1 MAHYDYMTQ
10 RDQLSPHLAL
20 LFAGVLVL
28 AGCSAEFNGKEA
40 KDGADKKGEK
50 ARNEK
55 AVLVELA
62 EVKRGMIESILE
74 RSAPLEAEAQV
85 EVAARTSN
93 PAIELLVEEGDTVDK
108 DQVLLRLESDKQ
120 KNDHDQAKSQLDK
133 ELVDFDRQESL
144 YKDNLISEQEYRN
157 AKFSLTQRRLA
168 FEEARRQF
176 EYTEVR
182 APIKGTITLRDVKV
196 GDQVG
201 SGRKIFEIIDFDS
214 TVAIIHVPE
223 QYLPKLRPGMEARL
237 ISNTLGDA
245 VFGGYV
251 KRISPIVEARAGTI
265 KVTVG
270 LKELG
275 ALRPGMWVDVELV
288 LETKQDALLIPKK
301 SIVYD
306 NDQTFAFKLHTDT
319 NGVKRVKRQLV
330 LPENADKVHIEPTDG
345 FAVGEKVVVA
355 GQSGLKENSRIREVG
370 DPDPA
375 TVSTNAPTATATS
388 APVTSKS
395 GT

>member
-1 MAHYDYMTQ
+1 MTQ

-28 AGCSAEFNGKEA
+28 AGCSTEYNGKEA

-133 ELVDFDRQESL
+133 EQVDFDRQESL

-223 QYLPKLRPGMEARL
+223 QYLPKLRPDMEARL
-237 ISNTLGDA
+237 ISNTLGDT

-306 NDQTFAFKLHTDT
+306 NDQTFAYKLHTGT
-319 NGVKRVKRQLV
+319 NGVKRVKRRLV
-330 LPENADKVHIEPTDG
+330 LPLNTDKVNIEPSEG
-345 FAVGEKVVVA
+345 FEPGEKVVIA
-355 GQSGLKENSRIREVG
+355 GQSGLKENSRVRELG
-370 DPDPA
+370 DPDPDA
-375 TVSTNAPTATATS
+375 EQPADTTASTNAPAST
-388 APVTSKS
+388 KS

>member
-28 AGCSAEFNGKEA
+28 AGCSAEYNGKGA
-40 KDGADKKGEK
+40 KDGEDKKGEK
-50 ARNEK
+50 TRNEK
-55 AVLVELA
+55 AVLVKLA

-133 ELVDFDRQESL
+133 EQVDFDRQESL

-306 NDQTFAFKLHTDT
+306 NDQTFAYKLHTGT
-319 NGVKRVKRQLV
+319 NGVKRVKRCLV
-330 LPENADKVHIEPTDG
+330 LPLNTDKVNIEPSKG
-345 FAVGEKVVVA
+345 FEPGEKVVIA
-355 GQSGLKENSRIREVG
+355 GQSGLKENSRIRELG
-370 DPDPA
+370 DPDPDA
-375 TVSTNAPTATATS
+375 EQTADTTASTNAAA
-388 APVTSKS
+388 TSKS

>member
-1 MAHYDYMTQ
+1 MRNINWNPYQTLTLLGFA
-10 RDQLSPHLAL
+10 LAL
-20 LFAGVLVL
+20 T
-28 AGCSAEFNGKEA
+28 GCGKSDWA
-40 KDGADKKGEK
+40 EK
-50 ARNEK
+50 ARENSGKNSDKSPTEK

-62 EVKRGMIESILE
+62 EVKRGMIEAILE

-85 EVAARTSN
+85 EVSARTSN
-93 PAIELLVEEGDTVDK
+93 PAIELLVEEGDKVEK
-108 DQVLLRLESDKQ
+108 NQVLLRLESDKQ
-120 KNDHDQAKSQLDK
+120 KNDFDQAKSQFDK
-133 ELVDFDRQESL
+133 EQIDFDRQESL
-144 YKDNLISEQEYRN
+144 HKDNLISEQEYRN
-157 AKFSLTQRRLA
+157 AQFSLTQRRLA
-168 FEEARRQF
+168 FEEAKRQF

-201 SGRKIFEIIDFDS
+201 SGRKIFDIIDFDS
-214 TVAIIHVPE
+214 TVAVIHVPE
-223 QYLPKLRPGMEARL
+223 QYLPQLKPDIEARL
-237 ISNTLGDA
+237 ISNTLGDT
-245 VFGGYV
+245 VFDGYV

-270 LKELG
+270 VKKLG

-288 LETKQDALLIPKK
+288 LDTKQEALLIPKK

-306 NDQTFAFKLHTDT
+306 NDQTFAFKLHNDT

>member
-1 MAHYDYMTQ
+1 MAHYNYMTQ
-10 RDQLSPHLAL
+10 TDQLSPHLAL

-28 AGCSAEFNGKEA
+28 AGCSAEYNGKEA

-55 AVLVELA
+55 AVLVKLA

-108 DQVLLRLESDKQ
+108 DQVLLRLESDQQ

-133 ELVDFDRQESL
+133 EQVDFDRQESL
-144 YKDNLISEQEYRN
+144 YRDNLISDQEYRN

-182 APIKGTITLRDVKV
+182 APINGTITLRDVKV

-223 QYLPKLRPGMEARL
+223 QYLPKLRPDMEARL
-237 ISNTLGDA
+237 ISNTLGDR
-245 VFGGYV
+245 VFAGYV

-306 NDQTFAFKLHTDT
+306 NDQTFAYKLHIGT
-319 NGVKRVKRQLV
+319 NGVKRVKRRLV
-330 LPENADKVHIEPTDG
+330 LPLNTDKVNIEPSEG
-345 FAVGEKVVVA
+345 FEPGEKVVIA
-355 GQSGLKENSRIREVG
+355 GQSGLKENSRVRELG
-370 DPDPA
+370 DPDPDA
-375 TVSTNAPTATATS
+375 EQPADTTASTNAPAST
-388 APVTSKS
+388 KS

>member
-1 MAHYDYMTQ
+1 MRNINWNPYQ
-10 RDQLSPHLAL
+10 AL
-20 LFAGVLVL
+20 TLLGFAAAL
-28 AGCSAEFNGKEA
+28 AGCGKSNWA
-40 KDGADKKGEK
+40 EK
-50 ARNEK
+50 AKQYSGKNSGKSPTEK

-62 EVKRGMIESILE
+62 KVKRGMIEAILE

-85 EVAARTSN
+85 EVSARTSN
-93 PAIELLVEEGDTVDK
+93 PAIELLVEEGDKVEK
-108 DQVLLRLESDKQ
+108 NQVLLRLESDKQ
-120 KNDHDQAKSQLDK
+120 KNDFDQAKSQFDK
-133 ELVDFDRQESL
+133 EQIDFDRQESL

-157 AKFSLTQRRLA
+157 AQFSLTQRRLA
-168 FEEARRQF
+168 FEEAKRQF

-201 SGRKIFEIIDFDS
+201 SGRKIFDIIDFDS
-214 TVAIIHVPE
+214 TVAVIHVPE
-223 QYLPKLRPGMEARL
+223 QYLPQLKPDIEARL
-237 ISNTLGDA
+237 ISNTLGDT
-245 VFGGYV
+245 VFDGYV

-270 LKELG
+270 VKKLG

-288 LETKQDALLIPKK
+288 LDTKQEALLIPKK

-306 NDQTFAFKLHTDT
+306 NDQTFAFKLHNDT

-375 TVSTNAPTATATS
+375 TVSTNAPTATSTS

>member
-1 MAHYDYMTQ
+1 MIQT
-10 RDQLSPHLAL
+10 DQLSPSLAL
-20 LFAGVLVL
+20 LLAGALVL
-28 AGCSAEFNGKEA
+28 AACSAEYNGKEGKA
-40 KDGADKKGEK
+40 GANKKSES
-50 ARNEK
+50 ARKEK
-55 AVLVELA
+55 AVLVKLA

-133 ELVDFDRQESL
+133 EQVDFDRQESL

-223 QYLPKLRPGMEARL
+223 QYLPKLRPDMEARL
-237 ISNTLGDA
+237 ISNTLGDT

-306 NDQTFAFKLHTDT
+306 NDQTFAYKLHTGT
-319 NGVKRVKRQLV
+319 NGVKRVKRRLV
-330 LPENADKVHIEPTDG
+330 LPLNTDKVNIEPSEG
-345 FAVGEKVVVA
+345 FEPGEKVVIA
-355 GQSGLKENSRIREVG
+355 GQSGLKENSRVRELG
-370 DPDPA
+370 DPDPDA
-375 TVSTNAPTATATS
+375 EQPADTTASTNAPAST
-388 APVTSKS
+388 KS

>member
-10 RDQLSPHLAL
+10 TDQLSPHLAL

-28 AGCSAEFNGKEA
+28 AGCSAEYNGKEA

-55 AVLVELA
+55 AVLVKLA

-108 DQVLLRLESDKQ
+108 DQVLLRLESDQQ

-133 ELVDFDRQESL
+133 EQVDFDRQESL
-144 YKDNLISEQEYRN
+144 YRDNLISDQEYRN

-182 APIKGTITLRDVKV
+182 APINGTITLRDVKV

-223 QYLPKLRPGMEARL
+223 QYLPKLRPDMEARL
-237 ISNTLGDA
+237 ISNTLGDR
-245 VFGGYV
+245 VFAGYV

-306 NDQTFAFKLHTDT
+306 NDQTFAYKLHIGT
-319 NGVKRVKRQLV
+319 NGVKRVKRRLV
-330 LPENADKVHIEPTDG
+330 LPLNTDKVNIEPSEG
-345 FAVGEKVVVA
+345 FEPGEKVVIA
-355 GQSGLKENSRIREVG
+355 GQSGLKENSRVRELG
-370 DPDPA
+370 DPDPDA
-375 TVSTNAPTATATS
+375 EQPADTTASTNAPAST
-388 APVTSKS
+388 KS

>member
-1 MAHYDYMTQ
+1 MIQT
-10 RDQLSPHLAL
+10 DQLSPSLAL
-20 LFAGVLVL
+20 LLTGALVL
-28 AGCSAEFNGKEA
+28 AGCSAEYNGKEGKA
-40 KDGADKKGEK
+40 GADKKSES
-50 ARNEK
+50 ARKEK
-55 AVLVELA
+55 AVLVKLA

-85 EVAARTSN
+85 EVSARTSN

-133 ELVDFDRQESL
+133 EQVDFDRQESL
-144 YKDNLISEQEYRN
+144 YGDNLISEQEYRN

-223 QYLPKLRPGMEARL
+223 QYLPKLRPDMEARL
-237 ISNTLGDA
+237 ISNTLGDT

-306 NDQTFAFKLHTDT
+306 NDQTFAYKLHTGT
-319 NGVKRVKRQLV
+319 NGVKRVKRRLV
-330 LPENADKVHIEPTDG
+330 LPLNTDKVNIEPSEG
-345 FAVGEKVVVA
+345 FEPGEKVVIA
-355 GQSGLKENSRIREVG
+355 GQSGLKENSRVRELG
-370 DPDPA
+370 DPDPDA
-375 TVSTNAPTATATS
+375 EKPADTTASTNAPATT
-388 APVTSKS
+388 KS

>member
-1 MAHYDYMTQ
+1 MRTVNSNPYQ
-10 RDQLSPHLAL
+10 AL
-20 LFAGVLVL
+20 ILIGFAFTLI
-28 AGCSAEFNGKEA
+28 GCGKSNWAEKTDRFSGKNP
-40 KDGADKKGEK
+40 DKPPT
-50 ARNEK
+50 EK

-62 EVKRGMIESILE
+62 EVKQGMIEAVLE
-74 RSAPLEAEAQV
+74 RSAPLESEVKV
-85 EVAARTSN
+85 EVKARTSN
-93 PAIELLVEEGDTVDK
+93 PAIELLVEEGDKVNK
-108 DQVLLRLESDKQ
+108 GQILLRLENDKQ
-120 KNDHDQAKSQLDK
+120 KNDYDQAKSQLDK
-133 ELVDFDRQESL
+133 TQIEFDRQESL
-144 YKDNLISEQEYRN
+144 YKDSLISEQVFRN
-157 AKFSLTQRRLA
+157 AKFDLKQRELSA
-168 FEEARRQF
+168 ETAERQL

-182 APIKGTITLRDVKV
+182 APIKGTITLRSVKV
-196 GDQVG
+196 GENVSSG
-201 SGRKIFEIIDFDS
+201 STIFEIIDFES

-223 QYLPKLRPGMEARL
+223 QYLPQLKPDIQARL
-237 ISNTLGDA
+237 ISNTLGDT
-245 VFGGYV
+245 VFAGYV

-270 LKELG
+270 VKELG

-288 LETKQDALLIPKK
+288 LDTKQEALLIPKK

-306 NDQTFAFKLHTDT
+306 NDQTFAFKLHSDT

-355 GQSGLKENSRIREVG
+355 GQSGLKENSRIRELG

-375 TVSTNAPTATATS
+375 TVSTNAPTATATNAS
-388 APVTSKS
+388 AATKS

>member
-10 RDQLSPHLAL
+10 TDQLSARLAL

-40 KDGADKKGEK
+40 KAGADKKGEK
-50 ARNEK
+50 ARKEK

-133 ELVDFDRQESL
+133 EQVDFDRQESL
-144 YKDNLISEQEYRN
+144 YKDNLISDQEYRN

-168 FEEARRQF
+168 FEEAKRQF

-237 ISNTLGDA
+237 ISNTLGDR
-245 VFGGYV
+245 VFAGYV

-306 NDQTFAFKLHTDT
+306 NDQTFAYKLHTGT
-319 NGVKRVKRQLV
+319 NGVKRVKRRLV
-330 LPENADKVHIEPTDG
+330 LPLNTDKVHIEPSEG
-345 FAVGEKVVVA
+345 FEPGEKVVIA
-355 GQSGLKENSRIREVG
+355 GQSGLKENSRIREQG
-370 DPDPA
+370 DPDPDA
-375 TVSTNAPTATATS
+375 EPSADTTASTNAPA
-388 APVTSKS
+388 TSKS

>member
-1 MAHYDYMTQ
+1 MIQT
-10 RDQLSPHLAL
+10 DQLSPSLAL
-20 LFAGVLVL
+20 LLTGALVL
-28 AGCSAEFNGKEA
+28 AGCSAEYNGKEGKA
-40 KDGADKKGEK
+40 GADKKSES
-50 ARNEK
+50 ARKEK
-55 AVLVELA
+55 AVLVKLA

-133 ELVDFDRQESL
+133 EQVDFDRQESL

-223 QYLPKLRPGMEARL
+223 QYLPKLRPDMEARL
-237 ISNTLGDA
+237 ISNTLGDT

-270 LKELG
+270 LKELD

-306 NDQTFAFKLHTDT
+306 NDQTFAYKLHTGT
-319 NGVKRVKRQLV
+319 NGVKRVKRRLV
-330 LPENADKVHIEPTDG
+330 LPLNTDKVNIEPSEG
-345 FAVGEKVVVA
+345 FEPGEKVVIA
-355 GQSGLKENSRIREVG
+355 GQSGLKENSRVRELG
-370 DPDPA
+370 DPDPDA
-375 TVSTNAPTATATS
+375 EQPADTTASTNAPAST
-388 APVTSKS
+388 KS

>member
-1 MAHYDYMTQ
+1 MVHYDNMTQ
-10 RDQLSPHLAL
+10 TDQLSPHLAL

-133 ELVDFDRQESL
+133 EQVDFDRQESL
-144 YKDNLISEQEYRN
+144 YRDNLISEQEYRN

-168 FEEARRQF
+168 FEEAKRQF

-214 TVAIIHVPE
+214 MVAVIHVPE
-223 QYLPKLRPGMEARL
+223 HLTHRRG
-237 ISNTLGDA
+237 
-245 VFGGYV
+245 
-251 KRISPIVEARAGTI
+251 
-265 KVTVG
+265 
-270 LKELG
+270 
-275 ALRPGMWVDVELV
+275 
-288 LETKQDALLIPKK
+288 
-301 SIVYD
+301 
-306 NDQTFAFKLHTDT
+306 
-319 NGVKRVKRQLV
+319 
-330 LPENADKVHIEPTDG
+330 
-345 FAVGEKVVVA
+345 
-355 GQSGLKENSRIREVG
+355 SRR
-370 DPDPA
+370 
-375 TVSTNAPTATATS
+375 NN
-388 APVTSKS
+388 
-395 GT
+395 

>member
-1 MAHYDYMTQ
+1 MTQ

-28 AGCSAEFNGKEA
+28 AGCSAEYNGKEA

-55 AVLVELA
+55 AVLVKLA

-108 DQVLLRLESDKQ
+108 DQVLLRLESDQQ

-133 ELVDFDRQESL
+133 EQVDFDRQESL
-144 YKDNLISEQEYRN
+144 YRDNLISDQEYRN

-182 APIKGTITLRDVKV
+182 APINGTITLRDVKV

-223 QYLPKLRPGMEARL
+223 QYLPKLRPDMEARL
-237 ISNTLGDA
+237 ISNTLGDR
-245 VFGGYV
+245 VFAGYV

-306 NDQTFAFKLHTDT
+306 NDQTFAYKLHIGT
-319 NGVKRVKRQLV
+319 NGVKRVKRRLV
-330 LPENADKVHIEPTDG
+330 LPLNTDKVNIEPSEG
-345 FAVGEKVVVA
+345 FEPGEKVVIA
-355 GQSGLKENSRIREVG
+355 GQSGLKENSRVRELG
-370 DPDPA
+370 DPDPDA
-375 TVSTNAPTATATS
+375 EQPADTTASTNAPAST
-388 APVTSKS
+388 KS

>member
-1 MAHYDYMTQ
+1 MRNINWNPY
-10 RDQLSPHLAL
+10 QLTLLGFALAI
-20 LFAGVLVL
+20 
-28 AGCSAEFNGKEA
+28 AGCGKSDWA
-40 KDGADKKGEK
+40 EK
-50 ARNEK
+50 ARENSGKNSDKSPTEK

-62 EVKRGMIESILE
+62 EVKRGMIEAILA
-74 RSAPLEAEAQV
+74 RAAPREAAAQV
-85 EVAARTSN
+85 EVSARTSN
-93 PAIELLVEEGDTVDK
+93 PAIELLVEEGDKVEK
-108 DQVLLRLESDKQ
+108 NQVLLRLESDKQ
-120 KNDHDQAKSQLDK
+120 KNDFDQAKSQFDK
-133 ELVDFDRQESL
+133 EQIDFDRQESL
-144 YKDNLISEQEYRN
+144 YGDNLISEQVYRD

-168 FEEARRQF
+168 FEEAKRQF

-201 SGRKIFEIIDFDS
+201 TGRKIFDIIDFDS
-214 TVAIIHVPE
+214 TVAVIHVPE
-223 QYLPKLRPGMEARL
+223 QYLPQLKPDIEARL
-237 ISNTLGDA
+237 ISNTLGDT
-245 VFGGYV
+245 VFDGYV

-270 LKELG
+270 VKKLG

-288 LETKQDALLIPKK
+288 LDTKQEALLIPKK

-306 NDQTFAFKLHTDT
+306 NDQTFAFKLHNDT

>member
-1 MAHYDYMTQ
+1 MIQT
-10 RDQLSPHLAL
+10 DQLSPSLAL
-20 LFAGVLVL
+20 LLTGALVL
-28 AGCSAEFNGKEA
+28 AGCSAEYNGKEGKA
-40 KDGADKKGEK
+40 GADKKSES
-50 ARNEK
+50 ARKEK
-55 AVLVELA
+55 AVLVKLA

-133 ELVDFDRQESL
+133 EQVDFDRQESL

-223 QYLPKLRPGMEARL
+223 QYLPKLRPDMEARL
-237 ISNTLGDA
+237 ISNTLGDT

-306 NDQTFAFKLHTDT
+306 NDQTFAYKLHTGT
-319 NGVKRVKRQLV
+319 NGVKRVKRRLV
-330 LPENADKVHIEPTDG
+330 LPLNTDKVNIEPSEG
-345 FAVGEKVVVA
+345 FEPGEKVVIA
-355 GQSGLKENSRIREVG
+355 GQSGLKENSRVRELG
-370 DPDPA
+370 DPDPDA
-375 TVSTNAPTATATS
+375 EQPADTTASTNAPAST
-388 APVTSKS
+388 KS

>member
-1 MAHYDYMTQ
+1 MIQT
-10 RDQLSPHLAL
+10 DQLSPRLAL
-20 LFAGVLVL
+20 LFAGAMVL
-28 AGCSAEFNGKEA
+28 AGCSAESNGKGGKA
-40 KDGADKKGEK
+40 GADKKSES
-50 ARNEK
+50 ARKEK
-55 AVLVELA
+55 AVLVELT
-62 EVKRGMIESILE
+62 EVKRGMIESVLE

-93 PAIELLVEEGDTVDK
+93 PAIELLVEEGDTVEK

-133 ELVDFDRQESL
+133 EQVDFDRQESL

-157 AKFSLTQRRLA
+157 AQFSLTQRRLA

-223 QYLPKLRPGMEARL
+223 QYLPKLRPDMEARL
-237 ISNTLGDA
+237 ISNTLGDT

-270 LKELG
+270 LKEPG

-306 NDQTFAFKLHTDT
+306 NDQTFAYTLHTGT
-319 NGVKRVKRQLV
+319 NGVKRVKRRLV
-330 LPENADKVHIEPTDG
+330 LPLNTDKVNIEPSEG
-345 FAVGEKVVVA
+345 FEPGEKVVIA
-355 GQSGLKENSRIREVG
+355 GQSGLKENSRVRELG
-370 DPDPA
+370 DPDPDA
-375 TVSTNAPTATATS
+375 EQPADTTASTNAPATT
-388 APVTSKS
+388 KS

>member
-1 MAHYDYMTQ
+1 MAHYNYMTQ
-10 RDQLSPHLAL
+10 TDQLSPHLAL

-85 EVAARTSN
+85 EVSARTSN
-93 PAIELLVEEGDTVDK
+93 PAIELLVEEGDKVEK
-108 DQVLLRLESDKQ
+108 NQVLLRLESDKQ
-120 KNDHDQAKSQLDK
+120 KNDFDQAKSQFDK
-133 ELVDFDRQESL
+133 EQIDFDRQESL

-157 AKFSLTQRRLA
+157 AQFSLTQRRLA
-168 FEEARRQF
+168 FEEAKRQF

-201 SGRKIFEIIDFDS
+201 TGRKIFDIIDFDS
-214 TVAIIHVPE
+214 TVAVIHVPE
-223 QYLPKLRPGMEARL
+223 QYLPQLKPDIEARL
-237 ISNTLGDA
+237 ISNTLGDT
-245 VFGGYV
+245 VFDGYV

-270 LKELG
+270 VKKLG

-288 LETKQDALLIPKK
+288 LDTKQEALLIPKK

-306 NDQTFAFKLHTDT
+306 NDQTFAFKLHNDT

-375 TVSTNAPTATATS
+375 TVSTNAPTATATNTS
-388 APVTSKS
+388 VTSKS

>member
-1 MAHYDYMTQ
+1 MIQT
-10 RDQLSPHLAL
+10 DQLSPSLAL
-20 LFAGVLVL
+20 LLTGALVL
-28 AGCSAEFNGKEA
+28 AGCSAEYNGKEGKA
-40 KDGADKKGEK
+40 GADKKSES
-50 ARNEK
+50 ARKEK
-55 AVLVELA
+55 AVLVKLA

-133 ELVDFDRQESL
+133 EQVDFDRQESL
-144 YKDNLISEQEYRN
+144 YGDNLISEQEYRN

-223 QYLPKLRPGMEARL
+223 QYLPKLRPDMEARL
-237 ISNTLGDA
+237 ISNTLGDT

-306 NDQTFAFKLHTDT
+306 NDQTFAYKLHTGT
-319 NGVKRVKRQLV
+319 NGVKRVKRRLV
-330 LPENADKVHIEPTDG
+330 LPLNTDKVNIEPSEG
-345 FAVGEKVVVA
+345 FEPGEKVVIA
-355 GQSGLKENSRIREVG
+355 GQSGLKENSRVRELG
-370 DPDPA
+370 DPDPDA
-375 TVSTNAPTATATS
+375 EKPADTTASTNAPAST
-388 APVTSKS
+388 KS